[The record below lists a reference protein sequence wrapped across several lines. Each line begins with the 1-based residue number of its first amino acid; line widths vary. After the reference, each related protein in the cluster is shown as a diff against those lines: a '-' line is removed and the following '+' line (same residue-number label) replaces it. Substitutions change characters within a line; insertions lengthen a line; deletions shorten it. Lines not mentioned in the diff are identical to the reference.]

1 MTLEEEAYE
10 LISSG
15 ADAQKISMWKLEQY
29 ETNDLNEV
37 NEAVTN
43 AEQRWKES
51 DEYGSRE
58 RQESEFDKK
67 IGKNVRVGNKKITLD
82 MLTDLDLSEVSFSK
96 TAQDDWEY
104 DFDHVVNNEEFFNF
118 TDNQKQN
125 LLALKSQLE
134 ELDELEE
141 TSDELDVR
149 RLEAWEFARK
159 FASLDMT
166 LDDDR
171 ETVYNYWKKID
182 KLYDGNSQSNGG
194 EGEVTNLKKALE
206 NFQTTAKV
214 APLED
219 DIKNK
224 IKGLKLPDNYI
235 IENQPLKL
243 ELSQKHDRMM
253 RYLQMMFNV
262 TEELDDAAPSTYQHL
277 TASSKAKRGDTRNPK
292 NPFPQ
297 TNDPSAE
304 KTREA
309 LAGKTTGSR
318 RLSYHDAAKEGK
330 PIMPTGKSPS
340 ELTERAEDDA
350 EDKKYTG
357 VDPIFYHLYLR
368 EITALPIMKSEIGEF
383 KEYLEEFI
391 IEANEWRKD
400 GETSPREE
408 ALKRFNYKVKRLDKE
423 ANRLRENTHLPI
435 SSWLQQIL
443 GGEVKG
449 ASSSIVDTKTKRVQI
464 KGVQIKTKLD
474 YIERTTNKFL
484 EDLKDILLEESIQMP
499 VSQLAYDKRAKDHA
513 GRGQQYIPPSGAG
526 PSEGSKLK
534 PTGQGLKIP
543 RAQSFE
549 KPTKRAEFH
558 SFEENEDDSVEMAEF
573 KKASKLLINFLN
585 KYYFNPMA
593 QTRFFPTGDKPSFSN
608 SNSFSSLNFAYGK
621 SPLSRGLQRFSKSKY
636 LSLSELQDVYNYL
649 NLEETQE
656 TVKESKRY
664 LKTLNNLVD
673 SLTAIFGDELAAK
686 TYAASQL
693 KDRLDI
699 TKQPEELDNIE
710 IKGDNAKELYEQ
722 FDKDNSIVGGLRSY
736 LQSPMVQSYISKISK
751 YEDTGKLEKV
761 IENILEIT
769 SPDKHRDVE
778 KMAKSLLNAHD
789 VVREMQGKEVVYG
802 KLNINNIEAMDY
814 IITKID
820 SKYKVD
826 INASDVYSIVKSS
839 NSFKSLSLNHGLSE
853 NIIYEIKALCR

>member
-125 LLALKSQLE
+125 LLALKGQLE

-277 TASSKAKRGDTRNPK
+277 TASSKAKRGGRGNPN
-292 NPFPQ
+292 NPFP
-297 TNDPSAE
+297 S
-304 KTREA
+304 
-309 LAGKTTGSR
+309 
-318 RLSYHDAAKEGK
+318 
-330 PIMPTGKSPS
+330 
-340 ELTERAEDDA
+340 
-350 EDKKYTG
+350 
-357 VDPIFYHLYLR
+357 
-368 EITALPIMKSEIGEF
+368 
-383 KEYLEEFI
+383 
-391 IEANEWRKD
+391 
-400 GETSPREE
+400 
-408 ALKRFNYKVKRLDKE
+408 
-423 ANRLRENTHLPI
+423 
-435 SSWLQQIL
+435 
-443 GGEVKG
+443 
-449 ASSSIVDTKTKRVQI
+449 
-464 KGVQIKTKLD
+464 
-474 YIERTTNKFL
+474 
-484 EDLKDILLEESIQMP
+484 
-499 VSQLAYDKRAKDHA
+499 
-513 GRGQQYIPPSGAG
+513 
-526 PSEGSKLK
+526 
-534 PTGQGLKIP
+534 
-543 RAQSFE
+543 
-549 KPTKRAEFH
+549 
-558 SFEENEDDSVEMAEF
+558 
-573 KKASKLLINFLN
+573 
-585 KYYFNPMA
+585 
-593 QTRFFPTGDKPSFSN
+593 
-608 SNSFSSLNFAYGK
+608 
-621 SPLSRGLQRFSKSKY
+621 
-636 LSLSELQDVYNYL
+636 
-649 NLEETQE
+649 
-656 TVKESKRY
+656 
-664 LKTLNNLVD
+664 
-673 SLTAIFGDELAAK
+673 
-686 TYAASQL
+686 
-693 KDRLDI
+693 
-699 TKQPEELDNIE
+699 
-710 IKGDNAKELYEQ
+710 
-722 FDKDNSIVGGLRSY
+722 
-736 LQSPMVQSYISKISK
+736 
-751 YEDTGKLEKV
+751 
-761 IENILEIT
+761 
-769 SPDKHRDVE
+769 
-778 KMAKSLLNAHD
+778 
-789 VVREMQGKEVVYG
+789 
-802 KLNINNIEAMDY
+802 
-814 IITKID
+814 
-820 SKYKVD
+820 
-826 INASDVYSIVKSS
+826 
-839 NSFKSLSLNHGLSE
+839 
-853 NIIYEIKALCR
+853 